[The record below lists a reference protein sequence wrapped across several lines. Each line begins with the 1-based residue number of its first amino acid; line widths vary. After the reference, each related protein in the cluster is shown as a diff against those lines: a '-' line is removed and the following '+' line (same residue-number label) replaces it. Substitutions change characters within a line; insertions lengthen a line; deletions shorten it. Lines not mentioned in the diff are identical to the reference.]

1 MNVGDEVTVFTGNR
15 IQGIYK
21 IDKVTPTGI
30 IKIGNVSF
38 NPDGWR
44 RGDNSWNRESI
55 KLTTQEHRDFI
66 KKRKM
71 IKFIDGTDFGQ
82 FTSDELSEIITVINN
97 NRSKK
102 IDNPTSNYDNYIS

>member
-1 MNVGDEVTVFTGNR
+1 MNVGDEVTVFLGNR

-30 IKIGNVSF
+30 IKIGITSYNS
-38 NPDGWR
+38 DGWR

-55 KLTTQEHRDFI
+55 EATTQEHRDFI

-71 IKFIDGTDFGQ
+71 IKFIDDTDFSE
-82 FTSDELSEIITVINN
+82 FTIDELSEIITVINN
-97 NRSKK
+97 NRSKR
-102 IDNPTSNYDNYIS
+102 IDNPN

>member
-1 MNVGDEVTVFTGNR
+1 VRLTFDRGDKMTVGDEVTVFAGNR

-30 IKIGNVSF
+30 VKIGDASY

-55 KLTTQEHRDFI
+55 ELTTQEHRDFI

-71 IKFIDGTDFGQ
+71 IKFIDGTDFSE
-82 FTSDELSEIITVINN
+82 FTIDELSEIITVINS

-102 IDNPTSNYDNYIS
+102 DR

>member
-1 MNVGDEVTVFTGNR
+1 MNVGDEVTVFAGNR
-15 IQGIYK
+15 IQGIYI

-30 IKIGNVSF
+30 VKIGNASY
-38 NPDGWR
+38 NPYVWR

-55 KLTTQEHRDFI
+55 ELTTQEHRDFI

-71 IKFIDGTDFGQ
+71 IKFIDGTDFSE
-82 FTSDELSEIITVINN
+82 FTIDELSEIITVINN

-102 IDNPTSNYDNYIS
+102 IDNPN